1 MAYKSLID
9 YYGGGMV
16 KPSDGYQLG
25 GLVAGAKRQR
35 DYSGELR
42 NIQELAEQSAAR
54 KAKAQR
60 KGGLL
65 KTAFGFGGTLLGG
78 PMGSAIGSALGQH
91 IGEKSYT
98 STDFGGG
105 KYAQDVRGMLGK
117 QEKAYKDQGLA
128 RVGLAGLSG
137 YGAGKAGGMFG
148 KAAGGIKGFGSDVGM
163 IKEAMKG
170 EGGASFLEAAKG
182 VGWDIPSVF
191 GGEASEVG
199 KSLMAAT
206 APKVASAAQAAP
218 AQAIAPEKGTYESYK
233 NIFSKRGQ
241 DVPLGR
247 EQYLE
252 SSEKLKALQQPTPD
266 WSGIEQDRLAAVR
279 SAGEAYS
286 KRKEQYDPSSDIPAM
301 GIDINQAAGAGEPL
315 TQSSVNMLYPEWS
328 TQSTVPPSLL
338 SGMSDSQIGQASPW
352 MDSSS
357 EVQTAGGYTGGNEGG
372 FGRGL
377 MNMLMPSRTM
387 PRIGYQSGGQVGYG
401 TATSPEEALRQMG
414 MGDVADDPRL
424 GKYMEDLPQFTMGYK
439 QQLGDITSGARS
451 SLMDISQQGRMQQAG
466 SGFAGG
472 GSGAMGQSR
481 AREGLQRQFGT
492 QKRGLVEGYQ
502 ADLLSAIADIE
513 GKGGFEFGEDRSR
526 AEWQQD
532 APVNDAGWNPPSG
545 TEGAT
550 YNYNGANWV
559 FSGGSWMTEEEQE
572 QEALYAQ
579 QSDQDYGP

>member
-16 KPSDGYQLG
+16 KPSKGYALG
-25 GLVAGAKRQR
+25 GLVAGARRQR

-42 NIQELAEQSAAR
+42 NIQKLAEQSAAR

-65 KTAFGFGGTLLGG
+65 KTALGFGGTLLGG

-117 QEKAYKDQGLA
+117 QEKAYEDQGLA

-218 AQAIAPEKGTYESYK
+218 TIGKKIVTSVTDKAASEEPVGVPYFGGDRNVVTEESVPMS
-233 NIFSKRGQ
+233 NIYQPAGYPHHNVG
-241 DVPLGR
+241 DIV
-247 EQYLE
+247 EE
-252 SSEKLKALQQPTPD
+252 SAYQGPPSP
-266 WSGIEQDRLAAVR
+266 SGFMAAVPPYETMEG
-279 SAGEAYS
+279 SEYLPAG
-286 KRKEQYDPSSDIPAM
+286 IPDQPQIA
-301 GIDINQAAGAGEPL
+301 GGAGGGGYFDNL
-315 TQSSVNMLYPEWS
+315 FGGRSFGDIMGQGASNMLQGLY
-328 TQSTVPPSLL
+328 TTGSLL
-338 SGMSDSQIGQASPW
+338 GGASNPYNKK
-352 MDSSS
+352 
-357 EVQTAGGYTGGNEGG
+357 GGGLIE
-372 FGRGL
+372 GL
-377 MNMLMPSRTM
+377 M
-387 PRIGYQSGGQVGYG
+387 PRGYQSGGQVGYG

-472 GSGAMGQSR
+472 GAGAMGQSR

-513 GKGGFEFGEDRSR
+513 GKGGFEFGNDTTR
-526 AEWQQD
+526 AEWQQN

-559 FSGGSWMTEEEQE
+559 FSGGSWITEEEQE

-579 QSDQDYGP
+579 QSDSDYGP